1 MIQVGFVRKVI
12 VHCPLDHGMAV
23 RVWEDHL
30 QMHDQSDW
38 LTNLI
43 SRSPTH
49 DEFLQVVVEILFVER
64 RRVDRVEELFEVSE
78 ADFDSLLASLSC

>member
-1 MIQVGFVRKVI
+1 
-12 VHCPLDHGMAV
+12 MAV

-49 DEFLQVVVEILFVER
+49 DEFLQVVVEILFVKR
-64 RRVDRVEELFEVSE
+64 RRVDRVEELVEVSE